1 MAKPIP
7 EKIDFKTKIDA
18 GYKEVQ
24 FIIIMI
30 KGSVRQDD
38 MTIINTYTANN
49 RELKYIKQN
58 PKIFEGIDNLTII
71 IKNFSSPF

>member
-30 KGSVRQDD
+30 KGSILQDD
-38 MTIINTYTANN
+38 MTIINTYTTNS
-49 RELKYIKQN
+49 RELKYIK
-58 PKIFEGIDNLTII
+58 PKNI
-71 IKNFSSPF
+71 

>member
-58 PKIFEGIDNLTII
+58 PQIFEGIDNLTII